1 MCVEDRDQSMVSSSN
16 SGHFISLRRGFTL
29 DSELTDSA
37 WLAGLQAPDLPNG
50 VITGMRGCDPFFVV
64 VVVLYIVHKIAHFMH
79 LAAICIF
86 LNFL

>member
-1 MCVEDRDQSMVSSSN
+1 MVSSSN
-16 SGHFISLRRGFTL
+16 SGNFISLRRGFTL

-79 LAAICIF
+79 LAAICVF